1 MNELYAAVFLLCHKF
16 HSTGLRYFNV
26 FGPRQDPNGAYA
38 AVIPKWIS
46 AIANNSDVE
55 INGDG
60 KTSRDFCYI
69 DNVVQANILAGVSE
83 NTVAMSSVFNV
94 AVGEKTSLLE
104 LFHLIVNEFYR
115 QGVEYDKEP
124 KFQKFRQGDVL
135 HSLADIVKISDHL
148 GYSPSFDIKKG
159 LEHSVSWYHNKI
171 KKSV

>member
-1 MNELYAAVFLLCHKF
+1 M
-16 HSTGLRYFNV
+16 LRWV
-26 FGPRQDPNGAYA
+26 
-38 AVIPKWIS
+38 K
-46 AIANNSDVE
+46 
-55 INGDG
+55 
-60 KTSRDFCYI
+60 
-69 DNVVQANILAGVSE
+69 
-83 NTVAMSSVFNV
+83 
-94 AVGEKTSLLE
+94 KTSLLE